1 MLTPNEIHFL
11 DNLPPEVAKKKITI
25 SPYSDKIREAAD
37 GVISPIS
44 TVFPELIIKFM
55 GASGLGI
62 SGQNDID
69 IYALV
74 SASKF
79 PTYVSQI
86 EELLGKHTGESPGS
100 IAWKFPRDGYDVEF
114 YLTDPASPSM
124 QRQLAVSEILKNNPK
139 LLLEY
144 KELKERLN
152 GSTFREYQEH
162 KYSFYHR
169 ILNES

>member
-11 DNLPPEVAKKKITI
+11 DNLSPEIAKKKITI
-25 SPYSDKIREAAD
+25 SPYSDKIRETAD

-44 TVFPELIIKFM
+44 MLFPELTIKFM

-74 SASKF
+74 SASEF
-79 PTYVSQI
+79 PTYVPQI
-86 EELLGKHTGESPGS
+86 EKLLGKHTGESPGS
-100 IAWKFPRDGYDVEF
+100 IAWKFTRDGYDVEF

-124 QRQLAVSEILKNNPK
+124 QRQLAVFEILKYNPT
-139 LLLEY
+139 LLQEY
-144 KELKERLN
+144 KELKESLN
-152 GSTFREYQEH
+152 GSTFREYQER
-162 KYSFYHR
+162 KYAFYHC